1 VFFHLMTRPVI
12 DRLVPLPMDLEAAVD
27 ELISAGLVGLAP

>member
-1 VFFHLMTRPVI
+1 VI